1 MQELKALRQARAATA
16 KRYSIT
22 EVAHVLGITPPTYRK
37 LERDPSL
44 MTVAQIQKL
53 SDYLGCSVE
62 DIFLPQNDN

>member
-1 MQELKALRQARAATA
+1 MQGLKELRKQRATTA

-44 MTVAQIQKL
+44 MTVAQVQKL

-62 DIFLPQNDN
+62 DIFLLRKRN